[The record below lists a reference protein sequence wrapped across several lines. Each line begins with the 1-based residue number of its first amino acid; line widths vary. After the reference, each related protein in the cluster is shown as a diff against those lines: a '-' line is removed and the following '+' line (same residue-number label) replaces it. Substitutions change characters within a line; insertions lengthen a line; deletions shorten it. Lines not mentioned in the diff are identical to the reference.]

1 MNGQQRM
8 HVGIGHEVAVTEW
21 LAARRWLVQPWG
33 QGLIREEIRAALGTR
48 WPPVL
53 WRWIPDLIA
62 VRGRQ
67 VVLVDPKTSLRN
79 DTPNFAIEQSAV
91 IAHSIMAH
99 LGLQIVYVFA
109 DFSCNEVR
117 HLKIAHRTMDS
128 ERLMTGGSGT
138 PYVLVRKADQ
148 RPFDDIFGPSA
159 TNGDAP

>member
-8 HVGIGHEVAVTEW
+8 HVGVGHEVAVTEM
-21 LAARRWLVQPWG
+21 LAARRWVVQPWG
-33 QGLIREEIRAALGTR
+33 QGLIREEIRAALVTR

-62 VRGRQ
+62 VRGKQ

-79 DTPNFAIEQSAV
+79 DTPNFSIEQNALL
-91 IAHSIMAH
+91 AHSIMAH

-117 HLKIAHRTMDS
+117 YLKIEHRTMDS
-128 ERLMTGGSGT
+128 HRLMTGGSGT

-148 RPFDDIFGPSA
+148 RAFDDIFGSPIA
-159 TNGDAP
+159 DGDTP